1 MSFARLTSRI
11 EDRVAAAL
19 DDRAEAL
26 VRELDA
32 EVEGAGDTRRVNL
45 SAQAQVREFGTA
57 AQGARPRLS
66 DALAGLDLAGEITT
80 ALKEAIADDT

>member
-1 MSFARLTSRI
+1 MSFARLMPRI

-26 VRELDA
+26 ATELGA
-32 EVEGAGDTRRVNL
+32 EVEGTGDMRRITL
-45 SAQAQVREFGTA
+45 SARAQAREFGTA
-57 AQGARPRLS
+57 AQRARPRLS
-66 DALAGLDLAGEITT
+66 DALAGLDLAGEIST

>member
-1 MSFARLTSRI
+1 MSFASLLSRI
-11 EDRVAAAL
+11 GDRVAAAL

-26 VRELDA
+26 ATELGGAVDA
-32 EVEGAGDTRRVNL
+32 VGDTRRVAL
-45 SAQAQVREFGTA
+45 SAGAQAREFGTA

-66 DALAGLDLAGEITT
+66 DAAAGLDLAGGIST